1 MEKVD
6 DRSKGK
12 VASNPK
18 ANYIKPKNPFVAAN
32 EALAP
37 LFALAGAVA
46 TFARNINTINR
57 EAPSAFLFAGKFLYY
72 TGAVA
77 FSVWVRVI
85 MWGGLL
91 AVIASLVAKVLRI
104 SVSDSARDKF
114 LQNYLIPI
122 VAIMAIIISLFDLRD
137 QSLSYENI
145 GSAMRV
151 FGQIIGA
158 YLLFMTY
165 QWYQDRRKAS

>member
-1 MEKVD
+1 MEKAE
-6 DRSKGK
+6 DRSTDKL
-12 VASNPK
+12 ASKPENDQ
-18 ANYIKPKNPFVAAN
+18 IKPKNPFVAAN

-37 LFALAGAVA
+37 LFTFTGAIA
-46 TFARNINTINR
+46 TFARNINTINS
-57 EAPSAFLFAGKFLYY
+57 EAPSAFQFAGKFLYY

-91 AVIASLVAKVLRI
+91 AVIASLVTTALRI
-104 SVSDSARDKF
+104 NISDDARDKF

-122 VAIMAIIISLFDLRD
+122 VATMAIVISLFDLRD
-137 QSLSYENI
+137 QSLSYYNI

-158 YLLFMTY
+158 YLIFMTY
-165 QWYQDRRKAS
+165 QWYQGRRKAT